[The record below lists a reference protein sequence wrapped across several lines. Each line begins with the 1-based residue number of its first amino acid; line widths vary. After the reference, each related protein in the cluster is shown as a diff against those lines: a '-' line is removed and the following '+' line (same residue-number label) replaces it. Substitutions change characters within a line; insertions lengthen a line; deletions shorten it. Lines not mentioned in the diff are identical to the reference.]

1 MFGSTLALAM
11 GLMLFGVARFSGNP
25 AAFGAVVFF
34 GIWFV
39 AIGCALHIGATVNEL
54 RFLPWPVRAVAIAV
68 AWVAIGAFTVWLL
81 GSAPSTEL
89 LLALVAT
96 PAAIGIVRLLVSRN
110 RRGWPV
116 AFLVEAVALIAIL
129 GPVLLPRVL
138 N

>member
-11 GLMLFGVARFSGNP
+11 GLMLFAVARFSGHP

-39 AIGCALHIGATVNEL
+39 AIACALHASAIVHQL
-54 RFLPWPVRAVAIAV
+54 RFFAWPVRALAIAT
-68 AWVAIGAFTVWLL
+68 AWVAIGALTVWLL

-89 LLALVAT
+89 LVALLVT
-96 PAAIGIVRLLVSRN
+96 PAAIGIVRLLISAN
-110 RRGWPV
+110 GRGWAV
-116 AFLVEAVALIAIL
+116 AFVFEAVALIALL
-129 GPVLLPRVL
+129 GPVLLPRLV